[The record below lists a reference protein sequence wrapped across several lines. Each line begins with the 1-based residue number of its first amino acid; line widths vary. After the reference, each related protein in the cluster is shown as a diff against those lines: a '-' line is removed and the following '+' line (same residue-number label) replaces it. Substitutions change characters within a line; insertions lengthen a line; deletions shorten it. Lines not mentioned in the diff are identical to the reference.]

1 MRSLIKIT
9 LALIFIFSITSCQKI
24 DKKSTDFTNENGFTP
39 GIEGPAVNPEGDLFA
54 VNFEKQGTIGRVD
67 AEGVGEVY
75 LTLPEGSI
83 GNGIRFDINGNMFV
97 ADYVGHTVYRF
108 AKNSKKAEIWERDTT
123 MNQPNDLAIGP
134 DGTIYL
140 SDPNW
145 AESTGQIW
153 KVTQERTLEL
163 LESEMGTTNGIEV
176 SPDGK
181 KLYVNESVQRR
192 IWQYDLLDN
201 GELANKRD
209 FLTFEDFGLDGM
221 RCDTEGN
228 LYITRYDKGPVLI
241 VNPEGETIH
250 EVELTGKKPSNIAFG
265 GPDGKT
271 CFVTMADRGCFEKFR
286 APFAGNY
293 FSSVH
298 H

>member
-1 MRSLIKIT
+1 MKYLIKIS
-9 LALIFIFSITSCQKI
+9 LVLFFVISAVSCQ
-24 DKKSTDFTNENGFTP
+24 DSAQKSTDFTSENGFTQ
-39 GIEGPAVNPEGDLFA
+39 GIEGPAVNSEGFLFA

-67 AEGVGEVY
+67 PEGIAEVFM
-75 LTLPEGSI
+75 TLPEGSI
-83 GNGIRFDINGNMFV
+83 GNGIRFDIQGNMYV
-97 ADYVGHTVYRF
+97 ADYMGHTVYRF
-108 AKNSKKAEIWERDTT
+108 SKDSKQPDIWARDTT

-153 KVTQERTLEL
+153 KVNPERHIEL
-163 LESEMGTTNGIEV
+163 LETDMGTTNGIEV

-181 KLYVNESVQRR
+181 ILYVNESVQRR
-192 IWQYDLLDN
+192 IWQYDILDN
-201 GELANKRD
+201 GMLGNKRS

-221 RCDTEGN
+221 RCDLKGN
-228 LYITRYDKGPVLI
+228 LYITRYDKGTVLI
-241 VNPEGETIH
+241 VNPEGETIE
-250 EVELTGKKPSNIAFG
+250 EVTLTGKKPSNIAFG

-271 CFVTMADRGCFEKFR
+271 CYVTMADRGCFEKFR

-293 FSSVH
+293 FSKVH